1 MPFGVTVNVVEH
13 VPFFK
18 ALRTVPLSVQTFF
31 DAVVTLI
38 TTFEEATTVILAF
51 CIRHEREMFRDFF
64 TVHAFGVATITI
76 GAAVVVVDVVVIV
89 LGVVDVE
96 LVEVL

>member
-31 DAVVTLI
+31 DAAATLI
-38 TTFEEATTVILAF
+38 TTFEEAATEILAF
-51 CIRHEREMFRDFF
+51 CVRHEREMFRDFF

-76 GAAVVVVDVVVIV
+76 GTAVVVVVVTFS
-89 LGVVDVE
+89 GMS
-96 LVEVL
+96 VEVVEAAR

>member
-1 MPFGVTVNVVEH
+1 M
-13 VPFFK
+13 
-18 ALRTVPLSVQTFF
+18 SVQTFF

>member
-1 MPFGVTVNVVEH
+1 LPFGVTVNVVEH

-64 TVHAFGVATITI
+64 TVHAFGVATMTI
-76 GAAVVVVDVVVIV
+76 GTAVVVVVVEAAREVSGVETSAIV
-89 LGVVDVE
+89 
-96 LVEVL
+96 